1 MENVQYQPLLTGSI
15 SFLSSRSP
23 FCPSSYGFISLN
35 QPVHTPSDSAS
46 AADSSGAL
54 AAPPGAAGLHNIL
67 EQIKPV
73 IAKVYGEPHQ

>member
-1 MENVQYQPLLTGSI
+1 MENVQYWPLLTGSI

-35 QPVHTPSDSAS
+35 QSVHTPSDSAS
-46 AADSSGAL
+46 AADSAGAL
-54 AAPPGAAGLHNIL
+54 AAPPGAAGLHNIF
-67 EQIKPV
+67 EQIKLV